1 MKTKKT
7 GSDKPA
13 RQKLM
18 AAAKAKKIAYF
29 RILNRAELAE
39 ALKPG
44 TTAKRIA
51 AIQKVAVRRWKSG
64 WKFQNKKK
72 FAKK

>member
-7 GSDKPA
+7 GGDKLV

-18 AAAKAKKIAYF
+18 AAAKAKRIAYF
-29 RILNRAELAE
+29 RILNKVELTE

-44 TTAKRIA
+44 TTTKRVA
-51 AIQKVAVRRWKSG
+51 EIQKTAVRRWQSG
-64 WKFQNKKK
+64 WKFRKPKNRK
-72 FAKK
+72 